1 MTFSQLK
8 SRMSDL
14 RGKPFVRK
22 LAGLAQA
29 AIIIL
34 VCYYLVTKV
43 GAIGWGEVVQS
54 LPTTPWFYLAFLA
67 MYFAFPIAEWCVYQ
81 KLWGPKVRRRFDVF
95 LRMRIYNYAVLSYSG
110 EAYVALWGSTNLD
123 QSKRKTLAM
132 VKDSHILSALSS
144 NSLTIAL
151 LVLFF
156 TTGQLEQITGAN
168 PSYPMYVAV
177 AFFLSAVLIPL
188 VVWFRRQILY
198 IDGQTAA
205 AIFSIHFT
213 RLIAVVGFQVAQWA
227 VVMPYVPLDTWLLFL
242 TAQYVLTRVPFL
254 PNSDLLFAGVGL
266 TLLSYV
272 DAPHAVLAGL
282 FVASGALA
290 QILNLSIFA
299 GLSLKDMVSR
309 KARKVDVK
317 NAEEMA
323 MALET
328 ADRPASS

>member
-1 MTFSQLK
+1 MTFSQAK
-8 SRMSDL
+8 SKVSEL
-14 RGKPFVRK
+14 RSSPLMKK
-22 LAGLAQA
+22 LARLAQA
-29 AIIIL
+29 AIIGL
-34 VCYYLVTKV
+34 VCYYLMTKV
-43 GAIGWGEVVQS
+43 SAIGWSEVVSS

-81 KLWGPKVRRRFDVF
+81 KLWGPKVRGRFDVF

-110 EAYVALWGSTNLD
+110 EAYVALWGSANID

-151 LVLFF
+151 LILFF

-168 PSYPMYVAV
+168 PSYPLYVAV

-198 IDGQTAA
+198 IDGKTATMVFA
-205 AIFSIHFT
+205 IHFT
-213 RLIAVVGFQVAQWA
+213 RLLAVVGFQVAQWA
-227 VVMPYVPLDTWLLFL
+227 IVMPYVPLDTWLLFL
-242 TAQYVLTRVPFL
+242 TAQYVLTRIPFL

-290 QILNLSIFA
+290 QILNLGIFA
-299 GLSLKDMVSR
+299 GLSIKDMISR
-309 KARKVDVK
+309 NERKTDMK
-317 NAEEMA
+317 NTENMPELDEAERA
-323 MALET
+323 PST
-328 ADRPASS
+328 